1 MADRHS
7 LILAV
12 DQSTS
17 ATKAFLFDGQGRTV
31 ARTGVPHGQSYP
43 QPGWVEQDPMEI
55 WRNTLIAID
64 GVLREAGIPDSGI
77 SGRICALSLSN
88 QRETVLIWDCE
99 TGLPI
104 CNAVTWQ
111 CGRAA
116 GICRNIEEAGYAE
129 QVREKTGLTL
139 SPYFSAA
146 KARWILDHVAGA
158 RTLADQGR
166 LRMGTMDSWLIWKLT
181 DGRVHATDCSNAS
194 RTQLYN
200 LADRKW
206 DPDLLEIFGIPAGML
221 PSIRFSDEILGT
233 VSQTGDPLQDR
244 MAGLSIA
251 GVLGDSHA
259 ALFGQ
264 NCFVAGMAKAT
275 YGTGSSI
282 MMNVGPVPVRSR
294 TGLVT
299 SVAWGRQGAVE
310 YVLEGNINCTGATLQ
325 WLAEDL
331 EMIASPHESAGYAAS
346 VEDNGGVY
354 LVPAFTGLGAPY
366 WDSDAR
372 ASFTG
377 MSRATKKAHLVRA
390 AEESIAYQIRDVV
403 DLMVQDHGHA
413 ITELRVDGGPTRDAF
428 LMQFQADM
436 LGIPVA
442 CAGIGELSAFG
453 ACLMGG
459 LAVGLWSGLEEV
471 AALRTAGPT
480 YLPVMEPSRRDAL
493 YRGWR
498 QAVRRTL
505 SAGFA

>member
-1 MADRHS
+1 M
-7 LILAV
+7 
-12 DQSTS
+12 
-17 ATKAFLFDGQGRTV
+17 
-31 ARTGVPHGQSYP
+31 
-43 QPGWVEQDPMEI
+43 
-55 WRNTLIAID
+55 
-64 GVLREAGIPDSGI
+64 
-77 SGRICALSLSN
+77 LSISN
-88 QRETVLIWDCE
+88 QRETILIWDRE
-99 TGLPI
+99 TGMPI
-104 CNAVTWQ
+104 HNAVTWQ

-116 GICRNIEEAGYAE
+116 GICRDIEAAGHADRI
-129 QVREKTGLTL
+129 REKTGLTL

-146 KARWILDHVAGA
+146 KARWILDHVTGA
-158 RTLADQGR
+158 RERADRGR
-166 LRMGTMDSWLIWKLT
+166 LAIGTVDSWLVWQLT
-181 DGRVHATDCSNAS
+181 GGRVHATDCSNAS

-200 LADRKW
+200 LADRRW
-206 DPDLLEIFGIPAGML
+206 DPDLLEIFGIPAGLL
-221 PSIRFSDEILGT
+221 PDIRFSDEILGA
-233 VSQTGDPLQDR
+233 VAQTGDPLQDR
-244 MAGLSIA
+244 LAGLPIA

-264 NCFVAGMAKAT
+264 NCFSVGMAKAT

-282 MMNVGPVPVRSR
+282 MMNVGAVPIRSR

-299 SVAWGRQGAVE
+299 SVAWGRQEAVE

-331 EMIASPHESAGYAAS
+331 LLIASPRDSAGIAAS

-366 WDSDAR
+366 WDSEAR

-377 MSRATKKAHLVRA
+377 MSRATKRAHLVRA

-403 DLMVQDHGHA
+403 DLMVEDSGYA
-413 ITELRVDGGPTRDAF
+413 LAELRVDGGPTRDPF

-453 ACLMGG
+453 AGLMGG
-459 LAVGLWSGLEEV
+459 LAVGLWSGLEEI
-471 AALRTAGPT
+471 AALRTAGPL
-480 YLPVMEPSRRDAL
+480 YQPAMEPARRDAL

-498 QAVRRTL
+498 QAVSRTL
-505 SAGFA
+505 STGGTPT